1 MTNDDRPNA
10 AELPPPTPADS
21 VLEYRTPA
29 PATRVYRP
37 PRKPL
42 PTPFCIGFGSAS
54 LVILFVWG
62 NLYSNSVR
70 HSVLIV
76 AIGMGA
82 VGLALCAVKELR
94 LAGLA
99 VLVVVSV
106 WFLMIGG
113 CFALGGYNRNGF
125 DLF

>member
-1 MTNDDRPNA
+1 MTPDDSPIPPD
-10 AELPPPTPADS
+10 PPPPAPPDP

-29 PATRVYRP
+29 PVTGVYRP

-42 PTPFCIGFGSAS
+42 PTPFCIGFGAAS
-54 LVILFVWG
+54 IAILFLWG
-62 NLYSNSVR
+62 YLYSHVR
-70 HSVLIV
+70 HSVLV
-76 AIGMGA
+76 LSIGIGA

-99 VLVVVSV
+99 VLMVVSI

-113 CFALGGYNRNGF
+113 CFAMGGYGPNIF
-125 DLF
+125 

>member
-1 MTNDDRPNA
+1 MTSDDFPNA
-10 AELPPPTPADS
+10 ANPPPAQPGP

-29 PATRVYRP
+29 PVTGVYRP

-42 PTPFCIGFGSAS
+42 PTAFCVGFGSAS
-54 LVILFVWG
+54 LVILFAWG
-62 NLYSNSVR
+62 TLYSNSVR

-76 AIGMGA
+76 AIGIGA
-82 VGLALCAVKELR
+82 AGLALCAAREFR

-99 VLVVVSV
+99 VLMVVSI

-113 CFALGGYNRNGF
+113 CFALGGLNPSTF
-125 DLF
+125 